1 MYAHRCVYDI
11 SAFPILHLSVLLF
24 FFWTRNELSKI
35 SVLFS
40 SNSECHKN
48 AGKNQ
53 SSYYLHDLQLTAQ
66 QINVST
72 AAEPGGKHLAPLM
85 LGAELPLTHMRAGH
99 LPAVPHASFYPID
112 SIAQSW
118 KLCNRTS
125 LPGVVIAVLQ
135 GSLGRLLPI
144 FFSLALLFYHF

>member
-1 MYAHRCVYDI
+1 
-11 SAFPILHLSVLLF
+11 
-24 FFWTRNELSKI
+24 
-35 SVLFS
+35 
-40 SNSECHKN
+40 
-48 AGKNQ
+48 
-53 SSYYLHDLQLTAQ
+53 
-66 QINVST
+66 
-72 AAEPGGKHLAPLM
+72 M
-85 LGAELPLTHMRAGH
+85 LGAELPLTLMGAGH

-118 KLCNRTS
+118 KSCNRTS